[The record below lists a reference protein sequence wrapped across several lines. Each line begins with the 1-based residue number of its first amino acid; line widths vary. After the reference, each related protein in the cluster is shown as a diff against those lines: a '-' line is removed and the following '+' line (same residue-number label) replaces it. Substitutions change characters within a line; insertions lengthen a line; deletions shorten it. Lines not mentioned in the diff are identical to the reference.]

1 MSITSDSY
9 DSNKE
14 YYILRDK
21 FDKRNSWEVWLDK
34 ETGLV
39 IREINRGGSRSYIT
53 GTEIGKKESDGIEK
67 YKYDFDIVS
76 DDDVKVPDFS
86 GYKIEYQNY
95 NMNEVSK

>member
-53 GTEIGKKESDGIEK
+53 GTEIVKKESQDKLAQEQFAQRKEEEK
-67 YKYDFDIVS
+67 PKKRGRPK
-76 DDDVKVPDFS
+76 KV
-86 GYKIEYQNY
+86 N
-95 NMNEVSK
+95 N